1 MTALRETV
9 PNAYLITLDNGQVWR
24 QTVPQYYPLRPGSDV
39 RIYYSRWRAYRLT
52 SPERNGYIQVERAR

>member
-1 MTALRETV
+1 M

-24 QTVPQYYPLRPGSDV
+24 QTVPETYQLRTGMNV

-52 SPERNGYIQVERAR
+52 APERRGFIQVERAR